1 MNNNLTKPDD
11 LVPIGKIVKP
21 HGIKGEMKFLVY
33 NEDSRVLEESSLV
46 WLEKDSSQKF
56 DVKKI
61 QMISYTGNRIKFFEI
76 DSRDKAESFRN
87 FTLNVSRSEFPDI
100 NKEEDYLVDYIGMD
114 VFNMEMNLLGTVAD
128 VLSIPGNDQLLVIH
142 EGKEFLVPIVEQ
154 IIKQFDFENN
164 QIKINPIEGLIE

>member
-56 DVKKI
+56 HVKKI
-61 QMISYTGNRIKFFEI
+61 KMISYTGNRIKFFEI

-164 QIKINPIEGLIE
+164 QIIINPIEGLIE